1 MARRSTR
8 RWLRTSVPRRS
19 TRAPSSAAT
28 LAWRAPTEKLAADY
42 GAAGAEYD
50 VLAKLHDAEAGTH

>member
-1 MARRSTR
+1 
-8 RWLRTSVPRRS
+8 VPRRS

-50 VLAKLHDAEAGTH
+50 ALAKLHDAEAGTH